1 MWFFKILLLF
11 IFFTSVIPSKKIQI
25 DIESDDIVINEDGI
39 EEEEEEN
46 EELAA

>member
-1 MWFFKILLLF
+1 MWFIRILLLF
-11 IFFTSVIPSKKIQI
+11 IIFTSVIPSKKFLNDVESS
-25 DIESDDIVINEDGI
+25 DIALNEDGT

>member
-1 MWFFKILLLF
+1 MWFIKILLLF
-11 IFFTSVIPSKKIQI
+11 IIFTSVIPAKKFQI
-25 DIESDDIVINEDGI
+25 DIESHDIVLNEDGT

>member
-1 MWFFKILLLF
+1 MWFIKILLLF
-11 IFFTSVIPSKKIQI
+11 FIITSVAPSMMLQI
-25 DIESDDIVINEDGI
+25 DIESHDIVINEEGT

>member
-1 MWFFKILLLF
+1 MWFIKILLLF
-11 IFFTSVIPSKKIQI
+11 FIFTSVAPSIKLQT
-25 DIESDDIVINEDGI
+25 DIESLEIVINEDGT

>member
-1 MWFFKILLLF
+1 MWFMKILLLF
-11 IFFTSVIPSKKIQI
+11 FIFTSVASSMKLQI
-25 DIESDDIVINEDGI
+25 DIESHDIAINEDGT